1 MSFNIKTYIT
11 EDGKSKIQVNI
22 EKDTVWLSLN
32 QLSDLF
38 ERDKSVIS
46 RHIKNIILEKE
57 LVFDST
63 VAKNATVPQNE
74 GGRIVERKIDLYNLD
89 VIISVG
95 YRVKS
100 KRATQFRI
108 WANNLIKNFLIK
120 GYAFNEKL
128 LKENEK
134 RLEETEQEIKFL
146 RSGIQIVSRAI
157 EEKSN
162 ETGFE
167 YLSYF
172 AKGLSLLDDYDH
184 ENLDTKGITE
194 TEAIYPQR
202 KDYQTL
208 IDQMKSEFNSAVFG
222 LEKDQSFD
230 SAIAQISKGFGENDF
245 YSSLEEKAAMLL
257 YLVVKNHAF
266 TDGNKRIAAACFL
279 MFLDYNNVLVN
290 ETGIHLISNEALA
303 SLTLFIAASKPEEME
318 VVKKLIISIL
328 NRNKN

>member
-1 MSFNIKTYIT
+1 LVALF
-11 EDGKSKIQVNI
+11 GKSRRTIGEHIDNIYREGELDKKSTWREFRQV
-22 EKDTVWLSLN
+22 
-32 QLSDLF
+32 
-38 ERDKSVIS
+38 R
-46 RHIKNIILEKE
+46 LEGKR
-57 LVFDST
+57 
-63 VAKNATVPQNE
+63 K
-74 GGRIVERKIDLYNLD
+74 VERKLASYNLD
-89 VIISVG
+89 LIISIG

-100 KRATQFRI
+100 KEGILFRK
-108 WANNLIKNFLIK
+108 WANKVLKDHLIK
-120 GYAFNEKL
+120 GYSINK
-128 LKENEK
+128 K
-134 RLEETEQEIKFL
+134 RLEQTQKEIKFL

-167 YLSYF
+167 YLTYF

-184 ENLDTKGITE
+184 ETLDAQGITE
-194 TEAIYPQR
+194 TEANYPER

-208 IDQMKSEFNSAVFG
+208 IDQMKSEFNSAIFG

-279 MFLDYNNVLVN
+279 MFLDYNNILVN
-290 ETGIHLISNEALA
+290 EAGKHLISNEALA
-303 SLTLFIAASKPEEME
+303 SLTLFIASSKPEEME

-328 NRNKN
+328 NRNKI